1 MNAYL
6 IDPRT
11 QRIEIVDLG
20 LDDDEMRERMRR
32 MIGAEWL
39 DYQTIST
46 RRDSLWVEEMPI
58 RRGVPVWAFKLPLRH
73 EPYGGRAIVIGADEI
88 GASCAPAIPLDVLR
102 RDIDWLGLIV
112 PEVTWVTEPDG
123 ARAVITY
130 RRASR

>member
-20 LDDDEMRERMRR
+20 LDDDGMRERMRR

-39 DYQTIST
+39 AYQRIST
-46 RRDSLWVEEMPI
+46 KQDSLWIDDMGLT
-58 RRGVPVWAFKLPLRH
+58 RRVPVWAFKLPLQH
-73 EPYGGRAIVIGADEI
+73 EPYGGRAIIIGANEMGD
-88 GASCAPAIPLDVLR
+88 SFAPAIPLDVLR
-102 RDIDWLGLIV
+102 RDIEWLGLIV

-123 ARAVITY
+123 ARAVVTY
-130 RRASR
+130 RRSSR